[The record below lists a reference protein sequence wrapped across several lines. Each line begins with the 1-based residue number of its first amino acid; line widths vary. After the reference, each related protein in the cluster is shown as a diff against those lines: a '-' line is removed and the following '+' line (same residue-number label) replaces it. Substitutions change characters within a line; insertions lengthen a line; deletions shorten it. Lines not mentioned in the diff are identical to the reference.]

1 MLRQG
6 ILVGNDNP
14 PSLEVET
21 RLGWQPVAATRP
33 TATPSAGRC
42 DSPDHRLIPA
52 PLNLQASSNR
62 SVADNNHA
70 NGPRIRTYRHIRAR
84 AAAHPQRRLRTASGG
99 ALGPQSLGCT

>member
-6 ILVGNDNP
+6 ILVENDNP
-14 PSLEVET
+14 PSLEVAT

-84 AAAHPQRRLRTASGG
+84 VAVHAERRLWTTSGG
-99 ALGPQSLGCT
+99 AVKRRSVR

>member
-52 PLNLQASSNR
+52 PLNLQASSNG

-84 AAAHPQRRLRTASGG
+84 AAVHAERPLWTTSGG
-99 ALGPQSLGCT
+99 AVKRRSVR